1 MSRLLAAKGV
11 GARLLRV
18 LNTRLWPASLRS
30 RGEPVNVHCACQ
42 FAVVEMPAR
51 LNRALCPIADDEPLP
66 PDHDR
71 RPVHRGLDEL
81 YRNHKRGLL
90 RFVARRGRR
99 DDAEDVVHQVFA
111 RMAGSSDPSAIVA
124 PGEYLRMAASNILR
138 DRARAL
144 QRRAGDGH
152 VSIDDTD
159 VADAD
164 PVAMLEARDRL
175 ARIEEAVLR
184 LKPLARQIFLA
195 RRLDGYT
202 YAEIAQ
208 QTGLSVR
215 GVEKQMNRALK
226 LLNRHLLCDD

>member
-1 MSRLLAAKGV
+1 M
-11 GARLLRV
+11 
-18 LNTRLWPASLRS
+18 SLRLKRVS
-30 RGEPVNVHCACQ
+30 RPVA
-42 FAVVEMPAR
+42 EE
-51 LNRALCPIADDEPLP
+51 DPLP
-66 PDHDR
+66 PTFDR
-71 RPVHRGLDEL
+71 RPAGHGLEEL
-81 YRNHKRGLL
+81 YRSQKRGLM

-99 DDAEDVVHQVFA
+99 QDAEDVVQQVFVKV
-111 RMAGSSDPSAIVA
+111 AGSTDPAAILA
-124 PGEYLRMAASNILR
+124 PAEYLRQAAANILR
-138 DRARAL
+138 DRARAA
-144 QRRAGDGH
+144 QRRGGEDHLPIEDALAVAG
-152 VSIDDTD
+152 
-159 VADAD
+159 D